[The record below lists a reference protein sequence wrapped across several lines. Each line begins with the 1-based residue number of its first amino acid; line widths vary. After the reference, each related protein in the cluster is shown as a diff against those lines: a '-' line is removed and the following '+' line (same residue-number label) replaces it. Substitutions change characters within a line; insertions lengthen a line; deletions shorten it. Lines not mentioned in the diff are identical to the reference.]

1 MRRYLR
7 PRTLIIIVVAALVA
21 GIVPFALLQGFG
33 PPPFLPPP
41 PQDVPVPRQVVSQAE
56 ADAIYD
62 RMYKEGRL
70 IRTRVSGPETAGS
83 TIEVA
88 GKQIKLPPD
97 TYVYAYV
104 IIADCVVGT
113 PCPEPPVYGLK
124 RGGSQVTVEK
134 RSGKLWYE
142 TIAPGEVDPF
152 KFLKE
157 GLR

>member
-1 MRRYLR
+1 MRRHLR

-97 TYVYAYV
+97 TYVFAF
-104 IIADCVVGT
+104 VVTANCIVGM
-113 PCPEPPVYGLK
+113 PCPESPVYVLK
-124 RGGSQVTVEK
+124 RGNSQVGVETGN
-134 RSGKLWYE
+134 GKLWNE
-142 TIAPGEVDPF
+142 IVAPEDVRPF
-152 KFLKE
+152 EFLKE
-157 GLR
+157 GLK